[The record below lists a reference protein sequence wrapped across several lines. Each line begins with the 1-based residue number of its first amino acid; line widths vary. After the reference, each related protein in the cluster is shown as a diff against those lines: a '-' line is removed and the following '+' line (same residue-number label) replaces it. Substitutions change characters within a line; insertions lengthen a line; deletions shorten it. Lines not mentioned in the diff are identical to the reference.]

1 LVVSLFTSCSVPG
14 TLITDLFS
22 STMIANNATPVPF
35 EAYSGEGSYTFVSY
49 AHADKVFVYEC
60 MDWLRKQGVD
70 MWYDE
75 GIAPAGEWVEEIAT
89 AIKGSKLFIVF
100 ISPDAVESRYVRS
113 EVGYALSLDKDI
125 LSIYL
130 RETDLPAGLD
140 LCLQPFQSIQ
150 TSDADWRKKA
160 KQAILD
166 LLGKT
171 EKLQTVS
178 GVSSKS
184 MRKIDVF
191 DVDLWPVWDAA
202 REAQRRRVLR
212 RLEATTE
219 KIAPVL
225 LQDEVVSDLPKDE
238 AFQPPPKE
246 EGSPRVK
253 LDLPPKPP
261 SDLAISR
268 KSRKPSNTRI
278 PVALEA
284 KIEAKTASEP
294 SEPEAHQDILGS
306 DYSWIPSGSLTVWVP
321 YANEARL
328 VEMQEG
334 VWIGQHLVTQ
344 EVYSSVMGLNPS
356 HIDDGD
362 GFFRENLPVNNVSWL
377 DAVSFCKAMTNLGKR
392 HDHVPKGYEYRLP
405 SEVEW
410 EYACRAGSSTDYYF
424 GDDPLDL
431 FQHAWFKDNS
441 EKQIHPVGL
450 KQANPWGLYDLYG
463 NIREWV
469 GNSFVNTLLD
479 DSEQDEFRISRGGGY
494 MKSAAECKSSS
505 RSTNSL
511 YHRFRNLGFRVVLAK
526 II

>member
-1 LVVSLFTSCSVPG
+1 
-14 TLITDLFS
+14 LITDLFYS
-22 STMIANNATPVPF
+22 IMIANNTTPVPF

-49 AHADKVFVYEC
+49 AHADKAFVYEC

-75 GIAPAGEWVEEIAT
+75 GIAPAGEWVEEIAS
-89 AIKGSKLFIVF
+89 AIKGAKLFIVF

-130 RETDLPAGLD
+130 KETDLPAGLD

-150 TSDADWRKKA
+150 TSDTDWRKKA
-160 KQAILD
+160 KHSVLD

-171 EKLQTVS
+171 EPRAKVI
-178 GVSSKS
+178 GVSSESITKV
-184 MRKIDVF
+184 DVF
-191 DVDLWPVWDAA
+191 EVDLWPIWDAA
-202 REAQRRRVLR
+202 SEAQRRRILR
-212 RLEATTE
+212 RLETT
-219 KIAPVL
+219 KDKVVPVL
-225 LQDEVVSDLPKDE
+225 PQEEVVPVPPEEDDLS
-238 AFQPPPKE
+238 Q
-246 EGSPRVK
+246 GK
-253 LDLPPKPP
+253 LVLPAKPP
-261 SDLAISR
+261 SDLPIAR
-268 KSRKPSNTRI
+268 KSRTPSNTRI

-284 KIEAKTASEP
+284 KVEARAESEP
-294 SEPEAHQDILGS
+294 SVPEAHKDILDS

-321 YANEARL
+321 YANEARS
-328 VEMQEG
+328 VDMHEG
-334 VWIGQHLVTQ
+334 FWMAQHIVTQ
-344 EVYSSVMGLNPS
+344 ESYTSVMGQNPS
-356 HIDDGD
+356 HIDDGE

-392 HDHVPKGYEYRLP
+392 HDHLPKGYEYRLP

-410 EYACRAGSSTDYYF
+410 EYACRGGSATDYYF
-424 GDDPLDL
+424 GDDPTDL
-431 FQHAWFKDNS
+431 VQHAWFKNNS
-441 EKQIHPVGL
+441 NKHIHPVGL
-450 KQANPWGLYDLYG
+450 KQPNPWGLYDLYG

-469 GNSFVNTLLD
+469 GNSFVNTLLG

-526 II
+526 VS